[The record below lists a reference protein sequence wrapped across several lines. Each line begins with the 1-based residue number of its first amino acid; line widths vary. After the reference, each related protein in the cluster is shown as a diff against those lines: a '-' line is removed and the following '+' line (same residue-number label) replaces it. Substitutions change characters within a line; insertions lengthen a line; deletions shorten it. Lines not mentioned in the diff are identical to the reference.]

1 MALRSWMQRATGI
14 LLGAAIGGL
23 AAIALLW
30 AVASLSWPFG
40 FDQGAFAWVGDVILR
55 GGVPYLDA
63 FDVKGPMSFLPS
75 AAVMA
80 VAGRNW
86 WGIRVF
92 DLMLVS
98 GMVITIVQLGRRYSS
113 WTIAVAAALLW
124 VLGYANA
131 GYQFTAQPD
140 GWMLWLLLFP
150 LAPLS
155 LGDVPLRRQYLML
168 AGVAAGLAAMLKPFY
183 VIFLVIP
190 LALVWRNEREDGH
203 RWVPCVLVLM
213 AALAP
218 IALLVGWLALHH
230 ALPAFWEAYVRFN
243 LVKNSQAMSGAASE
257 ALSYGLVRDA
267 FVLLFLPLAL
277 AGVAAL
283 RTEHSR
289 GALVWGLWL
298 ALALPLVLVQRPY
311 YPYRLLI
318 LSPVLAILAA
328 AAFGA
333 ISASVRQ
340 APSSRAVSTVFGL
353 ALLSLGGIVLARYPL
368 GEGLRWVKLASGR
381 LSADDYYARYH
392 QLSGTALDER
402 LVSRRLAAISSPGD
416 VVFAWNY
423 PAVAV
428 LANRR
433 LLPRLSID
441 TPTEPT
447 LPAVVREPYLDE
459 LRATRDRTPP
469 DFVIA
474 EDRLGREGAC
484 LSCLPP
490 FSQLGASGEA
500 LAAPY
505 QLVFRSGTL
514 VMYRRD

>member
-1 MALRSWMQRATGI
+1 MRRVPGI
-14 LLGAAIGGL
+14 LLGAGIGGL

-30 AVASLSWPFG
+30 AAASLSWPFG

-80 VAGRNW
+80 AAGRNW

-98 GMVITIVQLGRRYSS
+98 GVAITIVQLGRRYSS
-113 WTIAVAAALLW
+113 RAIAVAAAVLW
-124 VLGYANA
+124 VLSYANA

-140 GWMLWLLLFP
+140 GWMLWLLLFA
-150 LAPLS
+150 LAPLCA
-155 LGDVPLRRQYLML
+155 GQAPLRRRYLVL

-183 VIFLVIP
+183 AVFLVIP
-190 LALVWRNEREDGH
+190 LVLSWRSGRETGH
-203 RWVPCVLVLM
+203 RLAPAGLVLA

-218 IALLVGWLALHH
+218 IAALLGWLALHH
-230 ALPAFWEAYVRFN
+230 AVPAFWEAYIRFN
-243 LVKNSQAMSGAASE
+243 LAKNAQALSGAASE
-257 ALSYGLVRDA
+257 ALSYGLVREA
-267 FVLLFLPLAL
+267 FVLLFLPLAV

-283 RTEHSR
+283 RTQHPR
-289 GALVWGLWL
+289 AALVWGLWL
-298 ALALPLVLVQRPY
+298 AFALPLVLVQRPY

-318 LSPVLAILAA
+318 LSPVLAILAT

-333 ISASVRQ
+333 MAASAKA
-340 APSSRAVSTVFGL
+340 APSFRAVGTVFGL
-353 ALLSLGGIVLARYPL
+353 ALLSLSGIVLARFPL
-368 GEGLRWVKLASGR
+368 GEGMRWVKLVSGR
-381 LSADDYYARYH
+381 LSSDDYYARYH

-402 LVSRRLAAISSPGD
+402 LVSRQLAAVSSPGD
-416 VVFAWNY
+416 MVLAWNY

-447 LPAVVREPYLDE
+447 LPDQVREPYLDE
-459 LRATRDRTPP
+459 LRATLDRTPP
-469 DFVIA
+469 DFVIV
-474 EDRLGREGAC
+474 EDRLGRDGAC

-505 QLVFRSGTL
+505 KRVFRSGAL
-514 VMYRRD
+514 VMYRRE